1 MSEMNAVNFNA
12 GRWMYSVANKITRI
26 IPGLTLTIILLTLA
40 AQISLL
46 AASFLPLKA
55 IILIGSPNIPSY
67 FPEYLK
73 AFERKDLFLLLCSTA
88 ALFYVLYLLSE
99 ALIKKLTKLG
109 SERLIL
115 NSRKMILFDGQ
126 NEVASKA
133 YLRFTR
139 SLAAIVFLSLTIAA
153 LGYIY
158 LELTIATLAFWLCW
172 AIAIK
177 LNTVIKKSRK
187 SQNIQ
192 TNYESINPLG
202 SVGFFAAF
210 SYLAYDL
217 LSDTPPKLL
226 PAIIGILL
234 TRQIMQR
241 ATLLIQDLTSLKE
254 QHLQISALFFK
265 DHKLPSEA
273 RGKPEK
279 FWSLFTNDSVNQWAS
294 DLLQELSDTQYVK
307 HDIKWHQTGIHD
319 VFAIEVESETSSG
332 QKEIY
337 LIKVFNTNRTTLA
350 INEATL
356 LMEPNLEGIPT
367 ARLLQAT
374 VLDGFHCHIF
384 TAQSLNKIPA
394 IETGIHQAASAKILM
409 RHSPP
414 QSLIQKYS
422 RSRPLLW
429 DRLNDTTLNGFGTAL
444 NGSEHLH
451 EFRKFMQLKHQLRE
465 ILRSTPLFINNS
477 QIGKDQI
484 FVSNDGKLS
493 ISYWGNWSLEP
504 IGASLQLKNLS
515 ASLPSLMA
523 DLQQHREDTQQMSEK
538 HLMLAALC
546 FSLDQLLSRQHYLS
560 AAELLPEITALV
572 TSIET
577 ENLAVIK

>member
-1 MSEMNAVNFNA
+1 MSDMKAVNFNA

-55 IILIGSPNIPSY
+55 IILIGSPSIPSY

-73 AFERKDLFLLLCSTA
+73 EFERKDLFLLLCSTA

-115 NSRKMILFDGQ
+115 NSRKLILFDGQ

-172 AIAIK
+172 ALITK
-177 LNTVIKKSRK
+177 IKKEITKSCSTQRK
-187 SQNIQ
+187 EI
-192 TNYESINPLG
+192 NYESLNPLG
-202 SVGFFAAF
+202 SIGFFAAF

-265 DHKLPSEA
+265 DHKLPSES
-273 RGKPEK
+273 RGQQEK
-279 FWSLFTNDSVNQWAS
+279 FWSLFTGNSTNRWVS
-294 DLLQELSDTQYVK
+294 ELLQEALERHYIK

-319 VFAIEVESETSSG
+319 VFAIEVTSESSSG
-332 QKEIY
+332 EKDAY

-356 LMEPNLEGIPT
+356 LMEPNLDGIPT
-367 ARLLQAT
+367 TRLVQAT
-374 VLDGFHCHIF
+374 LLDGFHCHIF
-384 TAQSLNKIPA
+384 SVQSFTKIPPV
-394 IETGIHQAASAKILM
+394 ETGIHQTASTKILM
-409 RHSPP
+409 RYAPP
-414 QSLIQKYS
+414 PSLVQKYS

-429 DRLNDTTLNGFGTAL
+429 DRLNDKALNQFGTAL
-444 NGSEHLH
+444 TDNEHTH
-451 EFRKFMQLKHQLRE
+451 VFRKFMDLKHQLRE
-465 ILRSTPLFINNS
+465 ALRSTPLFISNS

-484 FVSNDGKLS
+484 LISDTGKLS

-504 IGASLQLKNLS
+504 VGASLQVKNLS
-515 ASLPSLMA
+515 ASLPSLMD
-523 DLQQHREDTQQMSEK
+523 DLQQHREDTHTLSKE

-546 FSLDQLLSRQHYLS
+546 FNLDQLLSRQHYLS
-560 AAELLPEITALV
+560 AAELLPEIMAL
-572 TSIET
+572 TNSIET
-577 ENLAVIK
+577 EKLAVIK

>member
-1 MSEMNAVNFNA
+1 MSEIKAVNFNA

-67 FPEYLK
+67 FPNYLK
-73 AFERKDLFLLLCSTA
+73 EFERKDLFLLLCSTA
-88 ALFYVLYLLSE
+88 VLFYLLYVLSE

-109 SERLIL
+109 SEQLIL

-158 LELTIATLAFWLCW
+158 LELTIATIAFWVCW
-172 AIAIK
+172 GIATK
-177 LNTVIKKSRK
+177 LKKQIKKSGK
-187 SQNIQ
+187 ISSNDS
-192 TNYESINPLG
+192 NPESINPLG
-202 SVGFFAAF
+202 SIGFFAAF

-241 ATLLIQDLTSLKE
+241 ATLLIQDLTSLKN
-254 QHLQISALFFK
+254 QHLQISALFFN

-279 FWSLFTNDSVNQWAS
+279 FWSLFTNDSVNQWI
-294 DLLQELSDTQYVK
+294 DELLQEATETRYAK
-307 HDIKWHQTGIHD
+307 HETKWHQTGIHD
-319 VFAIEVESETSSG
+319 VFAVEVTSETDSG
-332 QKEIY
+332 DKHMF
-337 LIKVFNTNRTTLA
+337 LVKVFNTNRTTLA

-356 LMEPNLEGIPT
+356 LTEPNLDGIPT
-367 ARLLQAT
+367 ASLIQAT
-374 VLDGFHCHIF
+374 LLDGFHCHIF
-384 TAQSLNKIPA
+384 SVQSLNKIPPVQ
-394 IETGIHQAASAKILM
+394 TGIHQAASAKILM
-409 RHSPP
+409 RFAPP

-444 NGSEHLH
+444 DGNEQAH
-451 EFRKFMQLKHQLRE
+451 EFKKFLKLKHQIRE
-465 ILRSTPLFINNS
+465 ALRSTPLFISNS

-484 FVSNDGKLS
+484 LISDTGELS

-504 IGASLQLKNLS
+504 IGASLPVKNLS
-515 ASLPSLMA
+515 ANLPSLMA
-523 DLQQHREDTQQMSEK
+523 DLQQNRDDMQQMSEE
-538 HLMLAALC
+538 HFMLAALC
-546 FSLDQLLSRQHYLS
+546 FNLDQLLSRQHYLS
-560 AAELLPEITALV
+560 ASELLPEITALI

-577 ENLAVIK
+577 DSLAVIQ

>member
-1 MSEMNAVNFNA
+1 MSEMKMVDFNA

-67 FPEYLK
+67 FPDYLK
-73 AFERKDLFLLLCSTA
+73 EFDRKDLFLLLCSTA

-115 NSRKMILFDGQ
+115 NSRKLILFDGQ

-158 LELTIATLAFWLCW
+158 LELTIATLAFWLGW
-172 AIAIK
+172 AALTK
-177 LNTVIKKSRK
+177 LKVEIKKKNNTQS
-187 SQNIQ
+187 NEV
-192 TNYESINPLG
+192 NYELLNPLG
-202 SVGFFAAF
+202 SIGFFAAF

-241 ATLLIQDLTSLKE
+241 ATLLIQDLSSLKE
-254 QHLQISALFFK
+254 QHLQISALLFK

-279 FWSLFTNDSVNQWAS
+279 FWSLFTADSAKLWVDVLLKEAS
-294 DLLQELSDTQYVK
+294 GAQYLN

-319 VFAIEVESETSSG
+319 IFAVEVRSKTSLG
-332 QKEIY
+332 DEDTY

-356 LMEPNLEGIPT
+356 LMEPNLEAIPS
-367 ARLLQAT
+367 ARLIQAT
-374 VLDGFHCHIF
+374 LLDGFHCHIF
-384 TAQSLNKIPA
+384 SVQSLNKIPPV
-394 IETGIHQAASAKILM
+394 ETGIHQAASAKILM
-409 RHSPP
+409 RHVPP
-414 QSLIQKYS
+414 QSLVQKYS

-429 DRLNDTTLNGFGTAL
+429 DRLSDTVLNALGTAL
-444 NGSEHLH
+444 DGGEHAQ
-451 EFRKFMQLKHQLRE
+451 EFRKFIKLKFELCE
-465 ILRSTPLFINNS
+465 TLRSIPLYISNS

-484 FVSNDGKLS
+484 LISENGKLS

-504 IGASLQLKNLS
+504 IGASLQVKNLS
-515 ASLPSLMA
+515 AILPQLMA
-523 DLQQHREDTQQMSEK
+523 DLQLYRKDIQQISEE

-546 FSLDQLLSRQHYLS
+546 FNLDQLLTRQHYLS
-560 AAELLPEITALV
+560 AAELLPDISALLM
-572 TSIET
+572 SIEH
-577 ENLAVIK
+577 ESLAVTK

>member
-1 MSEMNAVNFNA
+1 MSEMKSVNFNA

-26 IPGLTLTIILLTLA
+26 IPGLTLTIIFLTLA

-73 AFERKDLFLLLCSTA
+73 EFERKDLFLLLCSTA
-88 ALFYVLYLLSE
+88 ALFYILYLLSE

-115 NSRKMILFDGQ
+115 NSRKLILFDGQ

-158 LELTIATLAFWLCW
+158 LELTVATVAFWLCW
-172 AIAIK
+172 AVVTK
-177 LNTVIKKSRK
+177 LKKEIRKSRNDK
-187 SQNIQ
+187 AQEP
-192 TNYESINPLG
+192 NYESINPLG
-202 SVGFFAAF
+202 ALGFFAAF

-241 ATLLIQDLTSLKE
+241 ATLLIQDLMSLKE

-265 DHKLPSEA
+265 DHNLPTAA

-279 FWSLFTNDSVNQWAS
+279 FWSLFTDDSVSQWVS
-294 DLLQELSDTQYVK
+294 DLIQEASETRYVK
-307 HDIKWHQTGIHD
+307 YDVQWHQTGIHD
-319 VFAIEVESETSSG
+319 VFAVEVTSETSSG
-332 QKEIY
+332 QKDAY

-356 LMEPNLEGIPT
+356 LMEPNLDGIPA

-374 VLDGFHCHIF
+374 LLDGFHCHIF
-384 TAQSLNKIPA
+384 SVQSFNKIPPV
-394 IETGIHQAASAKILM
+394 ETGIHQAASAKILM

-429 DRLNDTTLNGFGTAL
+429 DRLNDQTLKGLGAAL
-444 NGSEHLH
+444 EGGKHSH
-451 EFRKFMQLKHQLRE
+451 EFKKFMKLKHQVRE
-465 ILRSTPLFINNS
+465 TLRSTPLFISNS

-484 FVSNDGKLS
+484 LISDSGTLS

-504 IGASLQLKNLS
+504 IGASLQIKNLS
-515 ASLPSLMA
+515 ASLPLLMA
-523 DLQQHREDTQQMSEK
+523 DLQQHREDTREMSEEN
-538 HLMLAALC
+538 LLLAALC
-546 FSLDQLLSRQHYLS
+546 FNFDQLLSRQHYLS
-560 AAELLPEITALV
+560 AAELLPEITDLI
-572 TSIET
+572 TSIQA

>member
-1 MSEMNAVNFNA
+1 MSDVKAVNFNA

-26 IPGLTLTIILLTLA
+26 IPGLTLTIILLTLT

-73 AFERKDLFLLLCSTA
+73 EFERKDLFLLLCSTA
-88 ALFYVLYLLSE
+88 ALFYVFYLLSE

-115 NSRKMILFDGQ
+115 NSRKLILFDGQ
-126 NEVASKA
+126 NDVASKA

-172 AIAIK
+172 AVITKLKKEIK
-177 LNTVIKKSRK
+177 QSRNT
-187 SQNIQ
+187 Q
-192 TNYESINPLG
+192 TNEINYESLNPIG
-202 SVGFFAAF
+202 SIGFFAAF

-265 DHKLPSEA
+265 DHKLPSES

-279 FWSLFTNDSVNQWAS
+279 FWSLFTDDSANRWVS
-294 DLLQELSDTQYVK
+294 DLLEEASSTRYIK

-319 VFAIEVESETSSG
+319 VFAVEVTSESSSG
-332 QKEIY
+332 QKDTH
-337 LIKVFNTNRTTLA
+337 LVKVFNTNRTTLA

-356 LMEPNLEGIPT
+356 LMEPNLDGIPT
-367 ARLLQAT
+367 VRLIQAT
-374 VLDGFHCHIF
+374 LLDGFHCHIF
-384 TAQSLNKIPA
+384 SVHSLNKIPPV
-394 IETGIHQAASAKILM
+394 ETGIHQAASAKILM
-409 RHSPP
+409 RHAPP

-429 DRLNDTTLNGFGTAL
+429 DRLSDKALNGFGTAL
-444 NGSEHLH
+444 GGNEHAH
-451 EFRKFMQLKHQLRE
+451 VFTKFMKLKHQIREALRCM
-465 ILRSTPLFINNS
+465 PLFISNS

-484 FVSNDGKLS
+484 LISDNGKLS

-504 IGASLQLKNLS
+504 IGASLQIKNLS

-523 DLQQHREDTQQMSEK
+523 DLQQHRQDTHQMSEE

-546 FSLDQLLSRQHYLS
+546 FNLDQLLSRQHYLS
-560 AAELLPEITALV
+560 AAELLPEITALI

-577 ENLAVIK
+577 KSLAVIK

>member
-1 MSEMNAVNFNA
+1 MSEMKSLNFNA

-26 IPGLTLTIILLTLA
+26 IPGLTLTIIVLTLA

-73 AFERKDLFLLLCSTA
+73 TFERKDLFLLLCSTA
-88 ALFYVLYLLSE
+88 ALFYVLYLTSE

-115 NSRKMILFDGQ
+115 NSRKLILFDGQ

-139 SLAAIVFLSLTIAA
+139 SLAAIVFLGLTIAA

-158 LELTIATLAFWLCW
+158 LELTVATVAFWLCW
-172 AIAIK
+172 GIITK
-177 LNTVIKKSRK
+177 LRKRIKKNSNTQGNET
-187 SQNIQ
+187 SH
-192 TNYESINPLG
+192 ESINPIG
-202 SVGFFAAF
+202 SIGFFAAF

-241 ATLLIQDLTSLKE
+241 ATLLVQDLASLKE

-279 FWSLFTNDSVNQWAS
+279 FWSLFTSDNAKIWAH
-294 DLLQELSDTQYVK
+294 DLIQEVTEKSYIK

-319 VFAIEVESETSSG
+319 VFAIEVESETNTG
-332 QKEIY
+332 QKDAY

-356 LMEPNLEGIPT
+356 LTEPNLANIPT
-367 ARLLQAT
+367 APLIQAT
-374 VLDGFHCHIF
+374 LLDGFHCHIF
-384 TAQSLNKIPA
+384 SPQSLDKIPA
-394 IETGIHQAASAKILM
+394 IETGIHQAASTKILM
-409 RHSPP
+409 RYTPP

-429 DRLNDTTLNGFGTAL
+429 DRLSDNVLHSFGTAL
-444 NGSEHLH
+444 GNNEYTHD
-451 EFRKFMQLKHQLRE
+451 FKKFMELKHLVRDT
-465 ILRSTPLFINNS
+465 LRSTPLYISNS

-484 FVSNDGKLS
+484 LISSNGVLN

-504 IGASLQLKNLS
+504 IGACLQTNSLS
-515 ASLPSLMA
+515 ASLPSLLA
-523 DLQQHREDTQQMSEK
+523 DLQQHRDDIQQIDEK
-538 HLMLAALC
+538 RLMLSALC
-546 FSLDQLLSRQHYLS
+546 YNLDQLLSRQQYLS
-560 AAELLPEITALV
+560 AAELLPDISMLAS
-572 TSIET
+572 SIET
-577 ENLAVIK
+577 DNLAVIK